1 MIRLW
6 CSISDKFFITMCNSL
21 SSYDCSLQVL
31 SALIFVDYILWRKTT
46 TTLMW
51 KTETHFQTLNRI
63 SYVADLLPWFM
74 NLTLQRICHLEEG
87 KTNKPQNRLKEAL
100 FLLGNVGKI
109 KMKNPRRVAYWED
122 LSNHRHYTV
131 SGRKKMTWFL
141 WAVYSNIL
149 YATEKY
155 FNTNW

>member
-1 MIRLW
+1 MQQFEFLRQF
-6 CSISDKFFITMCNSL
+6 SA
-21 SSYDCSLQVL
+21 SSFSTHICWL
-31 SALIFVDYILWRKTT
+31 YIMEENHHNPNVKDWN
-46 TTLMW
+46 
-51 KTETHFQTLNRI
+51 THFQMLNRI
-63 SYVADLLPWFM
+63 SYVADLLPSFM

-87 KTNKPQNRLKEAL
+87 KTNNPQNRLKEAL
-100 FLLGNVGKI
+100 FSLGIVGKI

-122 LSNHRHYTV
+122 LSNYRHYTV
-131 SGRKKMTWFL
+131 SGRKKQTWFL